1 MKAIFI
7 AYNQAYNQEIV
18 ELLEGLGQRGYTVW
32 EEIGGRGSVDGEPHL
47 GNHAWQGL
55 RPSGRGSAVIN
66 ARLGPGIYFIFFHYI
81 CRIKTVSIMA
91 KVATNSN
98 FTELLQDSKLV
109 IVDFWATW
117 CGPCRMLSP
126 ILDEVEEEMS
136 DKISVVKVNVDD
148 ADEIAAQYRIMSIP
162 TLLFF
167 KNGQQV
173 DKTVGA
179 MPKPALVEKINANL

>member
-1 MKAIFI
+1 
-7 AYNQAYNQEIV
+7 
-18 ELLEGLGQRGYTVW
+18 
-32 EEIGGRGSVDGEPHL
+32 
-47 GNHAWQGL
+47 
-55 RPSGRGSAVIN
+55 
-66 ARLGPGIYFIFFHYI
+66 
-81 CRIKTVSIMA
+81 MA
-91 KVATNSN
+91 KVATNTS
-98 FTELLQDSKLV
+98 FDSLIQADKLV

-136 DKISVVKVNVDD
+136 DRISVVKVNVDD
-148 ADEIAAQYRIMSIP
+148 ADEIAAKYRIMSIP

-167 KNGQQV
+167 KNGVIV

>member
-1 MKAIFI
+1 
-7 AYNQAYNQEIV
+7 
-18 ELLEGLGQRGYTVW
+18 
-32 EEIGGRGSVDGEPHL
+32 
-47 GNHAWQGL
+47 
-55 RPSGRGSAVIN
+55 
-66 ARLGPGIYFIFFHYI
+66 
-81 CRIKTVSIMA
+81 MA
-91 KVATNSN
+91 KVATKTN
-98 FTELLQDSKLV
+98 FPELVQGNKLI

-126 ILDEVEEEMS
+126 ILDEVEEEMT

-167 KNGQQV
+167 KNGQLV

-179 MPKPALVEKINANL
+179 MPKAVLVEKIKANL